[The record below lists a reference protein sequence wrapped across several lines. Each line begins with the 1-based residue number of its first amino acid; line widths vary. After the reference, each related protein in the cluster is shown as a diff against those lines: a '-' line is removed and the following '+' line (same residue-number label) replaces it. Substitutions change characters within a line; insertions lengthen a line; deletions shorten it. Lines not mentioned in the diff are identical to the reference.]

1 MSKIEANRKNW
12 IARYRHSAPVQY
24 GGAVLAVWVALSFW
38 TFSPLLHR
46 HAFSLFLMAVLF
58 TARFLGLGPAIF
70 CSLLSAACLDF
81 FIFPSSVGFAIIQ
94 GSDMERLLV
103 FLAISVFA
111 GSMRSEEHM

>member
-1 MSKIEANRKNW
+1 MPKLEANRKNW

-81 FIFPSSVGFAIIQ
+81 FTLAPHHSFSVSSGT
-94 GSDMERLLV
+94 DLERLIA
-103 FLAISVFA
+103 FLAI
-111 GSMRSEEHM
+111 